1 MTRKEIIKVM
11 QSCSRICSRMCGR
24 DCPAMKIQ
32 SDGGRLVERIAAD
45 ILEQDT
51 KKAGWI
57 NVKDRMPELIQR

>member
-32 SDGGRLVERIAAD
+32 SDGARLVERIAAD

-51 KKAGWI
+51 KKAG
-57 NVKDRMPELIQR
+57 